1 MGLNEIK
8 SSKTLNVIV
17 WILII
22 PLLLGE
28 FFKIQHWPGAN
39 ILITFGAFIFTF
51 FYMPLFAIESWKTKE
66 TKISKLVLLLQTFI
80 LLLFAIGFTFL
91 IMHWPGAGVFYF
103 INNYILLYIIV
114 PFALYHLA
122 LSRKKNLFT
131 AHNILLIIYFFGHAI
146 GALLNSGSG
155 RINIDTVLQQGLNT
169 EEALRTASSRNK
181 QLYGTLYK
189 VGIDKNN
196 DVLIRASK
204 LKTAADSAII
214 HIKDLKSHLLVIID
228 KIPKTQADTQSSL
241 FIENKVNIDLTTNIL
256 IGNEYNPNKD
266 KYSASKL
273 KSVLNNFRD
282 TLLSLIQEQN
292 RTIMQ
297 EGLNLST
304 DNYSGEEGQP
314 VSWEITNFN
323 YMPLLYVFNTL
334 TNIQYEIKNAEYQ
347 ALTDIINSGNKDLNT
362 ALFSQISNL
371 NSKYDMIKKQEEI
384 VMLKSENEKGM
395 ELLNAKDS
403 ELSDNKQTIVYFI
416 LVIMVFLMLVFF
428 VLRSNYLRKQINNT
442 LLKQK
447 EIIESQKTEVE
458 DQKYLVEEKQKEI
471 LDSISYAQRIQNAL
485 LPPLQEVSSSLPNS
499 FVLFK
504 PKDIVAGDFY
514 WFAETNDKKIIAA
527 CDCTGHGVP
536 GAFMST
542 IGSEKLNEAI
552 KDSSDVSVIL
562 NLVNRGMKKV
572 LRQTDKINSTRDG
585 MDVSLCAFNKDLSQ
599 VEYAGANRPLWII
612 RKDQLEIE
620 EIKATKVA
628 IGGLTEDNQVFTK
641 HTIDLQK
648 GDSVYLFSDGY
659 ADQFSPQDKKL
670 MTRKFKEIIL
680 SIQNKTMEEQKEY
693 LGSFID
699 EWKGNMEQTDDI
711 LVVGVRV

>member
-1 MGLNEIK
+1 M
-8 SSKTLNVIV
+8 
-17 WILII
+17 
-22 PLLLGE
+22 
-28 FFKIQHWPGAN
+28 
-39 ILITFGAFIFTF
+39 
-51 FYMPLFAIESWKTKE
+51 
-66 TKISKLVLLLQTFI
+66 
-80 LLLFAIGFTFL
+80 
-91 IMHWPGAGVFYF
+91 
-103 INNYILLYIIV
+103 
-114 PFALYHLA
+114 
-122 LSRKKNLFT
+122 
-131 AHNILLIIYFFGHAI
+131 
-146 GALLNSGSG
+146 
-155 RINIDTVLQQGLNT
+155 
-169 EEALRTASSRNK
+169 
-181 QLYGTLYK
+181 
-189 VGIDKNN
+189 
-196 DVLIRASK
+196 
-204 LKTAADSAII
+204 
-214 HIKDLKSHLLVIID
+214 
-228 KIPKTQADTQSSL
+228 
-241 FIENKVNIDLTTNIL
+241 
-256 IGNEYNPNKD
+256 
-266 KYSASKL
+266 
-273 KSVLNNFRD
+273 
-282 TLLSLIQEQN
+282 
-292 RTIMQ
+292 
-297 EGLNLST
+297 NLST

-362 ALFSQISNL
+362 ALFSQITNL
-371 NSKYDMIKKQEEI
+371 NSKYDAVKKQEEI
-384 VMLKSENEKGM
+384 VKLKSENEKGM

-416 LVIMVFLMLVFF
+416 LIIMVFLMLVFF

-458 DQKYLVEEKQKEI
+458 DQKNLVEEKQKEI

-485 LPPLQEVSSSLPNS
+485 LPPLAEVSSALPNS
-499 FVLFK
+499 FILFK

-514 WFAETNDKKIIAA
+514 WFSERDNTILIAA

-585 MDVSLCAFNKDLSQ
+585 MDVSLCAFNKELTQ
-599 VEYAGANRPLWII
+599 LEYAGANRPLLII
-612 RKDQLEIE
+612 RKDQHEIE
-620 EIKATKVA
+620 EFKATKVA
-628 IGGLTEDNQVFTK
+628 IGGLTEDSQEFVK
-641 HTIDLQK
+641 HSINLQK
-648 GDSVYLFSDGY
+648 GDTIYLFSDGY

-670 MTRKFKEIIL
+670 MTRKFKDILL
-680 SIQNKTMEEQKEY
+680 SIQNKKMEEQKEY

-711 LVVGVRV
+711 LVIGVRV

>member
-8 SSKTLNVIV
+8 PSKTLNVIV

-22 PLLLGE
+22 PTLLGE
-28 FFKIQHWPGAN
+28 FFKIQHWPGAS
-39 ILITFGAFIFTF
+39 ILIMFGTFIFTF

-66 TKISKLVLLLQTFI
+66 TKRSKLVLLLQTII
-80 LLLFAIGFTFL
+80 LLLFAIGLTFL
-91 IMHWPGAGVFYF
+91 IMHWPGAGFFYI
-103 INNYILLYIIV
+103 INNYILLFIIV
-114 PFALYHLA
+114 PFSLYHLA
-122 LSRKKNLFT
+122 LLRKKNLIVS
-131 AHNILLIIYFFGHAI
+131 HNILLVIYFFVHTI
-146 GALLNSGSG
+146 SALLNSGSG
-155 RINIDTVLQQGLNT
+155 RINIDTVLQQGVNT

-189 VGIDKNN
+189 IGIDKNN
-196 DVLIRASK
+196 DILIRATK

-228 KIPKTQADTQSSL
+228 KIPKTQADTLSSL
-241 FIENKVNIDLTTNIL
+241 FIENKVNLDLTTKIL
-256 IGNEYNPNKD
+256 IGNEYNLNKD

-292 RTIMQ
+292 RTIIQ

-362 ALFSQISNL
+362 ALFSQITNL
-371 NSKYDMIKKQEEI
+371 NSKYDAVKKQEEI
-384 VMLKSENEKGM
+384 VKLKSENEKGM

-416 LVIMVFLMLVFF
+416 LIIMVFLMLVFF

-458 DQKYLVEEKQKEI
+458 DQKNLVEEKQKEI

-485 LPPLQEVSSSLPNS
+485 LPPLAEVSSALPNS
-499 FVLFK
+499 FILFK

-514 WFAETNDKKIIAA
+514 WFSERDNTILIAA

-585 MDVSLCAFNKDLSQ
+585 MDVSLCAFNKELTQ
-599 VEYAGANRPLWII
+599 LEYAGANRPLLII
-612 RKDQLEIE
+612 RKDQHEIE
-620 EIKATKVA
+620 EFKATKVA
-628 IGGLTEDNQVFTK
+628 IGGLTEDSQEFVK
-641 HTIDLQK
+641 HSINLQK
-648 GDSVYLFSDGY
+648 GDTIYLFSDGY

-670 MTRKFKEIIL
+670 MTRKFKDILL

-711 LVVGVRV
+711 LVIGVRV